1 MEEVLVEG
9 TFKGLSAIQELST
22 SLTATAQTQRVLAQ
36 NVGPSLAA
44 AAAAALLLSPDAVC

>member
-36 NVGPSLAA
+36 KVGPRPRPLAF
-44 AAAAALLLSPDAVC
+44 LLRSDPVC

>member
-9 TFKGLSAIQELST
+9 TFKGLSAIQELSN

-36 NVGPSLAA
+36 KVSPRPRPLAF
-44 AAAAALLLSPDAVC
+44 LLRSDAVC

>member
-44 AAAAALLLSPDAVC
+44 AAALLLSPDAVC